1 MAPSIFPIRRFLRA
15 MLSID
20 NPWIMNLI
28 IADTVSFFYSN
39 PVGSND
45 KMVEPWLEDIMSS
58 YNLESY
64 DSKDSYAAQ
73 LHMPGEIFQ
82 DLVWWALKS
91 LPDEILVGLDIDF
104 NQRQNQA
111 VDEMF
116 NSVQQVDGLF
126 QGQGYLINEAHIVN
140 RGDSFSVH
148 HLPEDWTDDIF
159 APSRGAR
166 AGRFTHWLHTHPNAP
181 AIPSGADA
189 DAAQETPGVDLILGL
204 RFSPSGPLPW
214 FDDVEGKRRILGKEA
229 IPEKSYSTAAKWQR
243 NSNLPTIGIAPSG
256 HMIHE
261 VQLIAFHK
269 TGLGVN
275 VIFTDHNNLP
285 YGWDLICGN

>member
-1 MAPSIFPIRRFLRA
+1 
-15 MLSID
+15 
-20 NPWIMNLI
+20 
-28 IADTVSFFYSN
+28 
-39 PVGSND
+39 
-45 KMVEPWLEDIMSS
+45 MVESWLEEIMGS

-64 DSKDSYAAQ
+64 DSRNSYAAQ

-104 NQRQNQA
+104 NQQQN
-111 VDEMF
+111 
-116 NSVQQVDGLF
+116 QQVDELFSSTQQVEGLF

-140 RGDSFSVH
+140 RGDSYSVH

-214 FDDVEGKRRILGKEA
+214 FDDVEGKRRILGAEA
-229 IPEKSYSTAAKWQR
+229 KPKQVNRRNGIWQQ
-243 NSNLPTIGIAPSG
+243 SDLPVVGVAPSG
-256 HMIHE
+256 HLIHE

-275 VIFTDHNNLP
+275 VIFTDENNLP
-285 YGWDLICGN
+285 YGWQSINDKIA

>member
-1 MAPSIFPIRRFLRA
+1 
-15 MLSID
+15 
-20 NPWIMNLI
+20 
-28 IADTVSFFYSN
+28 
-39 PVGSND
+39 
-45 KMVEPWLEDIMSS
+45 MVEEWLEEIMTS
-58 YNLESY
+58 YNQ
-64 DSKDSYAAQ
+64 DSFEARDSYAAQ
-73 LHMPGEIFQ
+73 VYMPGKLFQ
-82 DLVWWALKS
+82 DLVWWALQA
-91 LPDEILVGLDIDF
+91 LPDEILVGLDIDANRRPSKDIEEVF
-104 NQRQNQA
+104 
-111 VDEMF
+111 VSD
-116 NSVQQVDGLF
+116 QQVEGLF
-126 QGQGYLINEAHIVN
+126 QGQGFVISEAHIVN
-140 RGDSFSVH
+140 RGDSYSVH

-189 DAAQETPGVDLILGL
+189 DASQETAGIDLILGL

-229 IPEKSYSTAAKWQR
+229 VLENKQQTKRRIFGGTQ
-243 NSNLPTIGIAPSG
+243 LPVIGMAPSG

-275 VIFTDHNNLP
+275 VIFIDDQDSP
-285 YGWDLICGN
+285 YGFESLIIQ

>member
-1 MAPSIFPIRRFLRA
+1 M
-15 MLSID
+15 
-20 NPWIMNLI
+20 
-28 IADTVSFFYSN
+28 
-39 PVGSND
+39 G
-45 KMVEPWLEDIMSS
+45 S

-64 DSKDSYAAQ
+64 DSRNSYAAQ

-104 NQRQNQA
+104 NQQQN
-111 VDEMF
+111 
-116 NSVQQVDGLF
+116 QQVDKLFSSTQQVEGLF

-140 RGDSFSVH
+140 RGDSYSVH

-214 FDDVEGKRRILGKEA
+214 FDDVEGKRRILGAEA
-229 IPEKSYSTAAKWQR
+229 KPKQVNRRNGIWQQ
-243 NSNLPTIGIAPSG
+243 SDLPVVGVAPSG
-256 HMIHE
+256 HLIHE

-275 VIFTDHNNLP
+275 VIFTDGNNLP
-285 YGWDLICGN
+285 YGWQSINDKIA

>member
-1 MAPSIFPIRRFLRA
+1 MAS
-15 MLSID
+15 S
-20 NPWIMNLI
+20 
-28 IADTVSFFYSN
+28 
-39 PVGSND
+39 D
-45 KMVEPWLEDIMSS
+45 KMVESWLEDIMAS
-58 YNLESY
+58 YNQ
-64 DSKDSYAAQ
+64 DSFDARNSYAAQ

-82 DLVWWALKS
+82 NLVWWALKS

-104 NQRQNQA
+104 NQQQNTE
-111 VDEMF
+111 VDEF
-116 NSVQQVDGLF
+116 FASTQQVEGLF

-140 RGDSFSVH
+140 RGDSYSVH

-159 APSRGAR
+159 APSRGPR

-189 DAAQETPGVDLILGL
+189 DASQETPGVDLILGL

-229 IPEKSYSTAAKWQR
+229 VSSDNHASKKSLFR
-243 NSNLPTIGIAPSG
+243 NKNLPVIGIAPSG
-256 HMIHE
+256 HVIHE

-269 TGLGVN
+269 SGLGVN
-275 VIFTDHNNLP
+275 VIFTDDDKLP
-285 YGWDLICGN
+285 YGWNQLSSNNS

>member
-1 MAPSIFPIRRFLRA
+1 M
-15 MLSID
+15 
-20 NPWIMNLI
+20 
-28 IADTVSFFYSN
+28 
-39 PVGSND
+39 G
-45 KMVEPWLEDIMSS
+45 S

-64 DSKDSYAAQ
+64 DSRNSYAAQ

-82 DLVWWALKS
+82 NLVWWALKS

-104 NQRQNQA
+104 NQQQN
-111 VDEMF
+111 
-116 NSVQQVDGLF
+116 QQVDELFSSAQQVEGLF

-140 RGDSFSVH
+140 RGDSYSVH

-214 FDDVEGKRRILGKEA
+214 FDDVEGKRRILGAEA
-229 IPEKSYSTAAKWQR
+229 KPKQVNRRTGIWQQ
-243 NSNLPTIGIAPSG
+243 SDLPVVGVAPSG
-256 HMIHE
+256 HLIHE

-275 VIFTDHNNLP
+275 VIFTDENNLP
-285 YGWDLICGN
+285 YGWQSINDKIA

>member
-1 MAPSIFPIRRFLRA
+1 M
-15 MLSID
+15 
-20 NPWIMNLI
+20 
-28 IADTVSFFYSN
+28 
-39 PVGSND
+39 G
-45 KMVEPWLEDIMSS
+45 S

-64 DSKDSYAAQ
+64 DSRNSYAAQ

-104 NQRQNQA
+104 NQQQN
-111 VDEMF
+111 
-116 NSVQQVDGLF
+116 QQVDELFSSKQQVEGLF

-140 RGDSFSVH
+140 RGDSYSVH

-214 FDDVEGKRRILGKEA
+214 FDDVEGKRRILGAEA
-229 IPEKSYSTAAKWQR
+229 KPKQVNRRNGIWQQ
-243 NSNLPTIGIAPSG
+243 SDLPVVGVAPSG
-256 HMIHE
+256 HLIHE

-275 VIFTDHNNLP
+275 VIFTDGNNLP
-285 YGWDLICGN
+285 YGWQSINDKIA

>member
-1 MAPSIFPIRRFLRA
+1 
-15 MLSID
+15 
-20 NPWIMNLI
+20 
-28 IADTVSFFYSN
+28 
-39 PVGSND
+39 
-45 KMVEPWLEDIMSS
+45 
-58 YNLESY
+58 
-64 DSKDSYAAQ
+64 
-73 LHMPGEIFQ
+73 MPGEIFQ
-82 DLVWWALKS
+82 NLVWWALKS

-104 NQRQNQA
+104 NQQQN
-111 VDEMF
+111 
-116 NSVQQVDGLF
+116 QQVDELFSSTQQVEGLF

-140 RGDSFSVH
+140 RGDSYSVH

-214 FDDVEGKRRILGKEA
+214 FDDVEGKRRILGTEA
-229 IPEKSYSTAAKWQR
+229 KLKQMNRRTGIWQQ
-243 NSNLPTIGIAPSG
+243 SDLPVVGVAPSG
-256 HMIHE
+256 HLIHE

-275 VIFTDHNNLP
+275 VIFTDENNLP
-285 YGWDLICGN
+285 YGWHSIINE

>member
-1 MAPSIFPIRRFLRA
+1 
-15 MLSID
+15 
-20 NPWIMNLI
+20 
-28 IADTVSFFYSN
+28 
-39 PVGSND
+39 
-45 KMVEPWLEDIMSS
+45 MVESWLEEIMKS
-58 YNLESY
+58 YNQESY
-64 DSKDSYAAQ
+64 DSRNSYAAQ

-82 DLVWWALKS
+82 NLVWWALKS

-104 NQRQNQA
+104 NKRQNPA
-111 VDEMF
+111 VDEYF
-116 NSVQQVDGLF
+116 RSEQQVDGLF
-126 QGQGYLINEAHIVN
+126 QGQGYLIDEAHIVN
-140 RGDSFSVH
+140 RGDSYSVH

-189 DAAQETPGVDLILGL
+189 DASQETAGVDMILGL
-204 RFSPSGPLPW
+204 RFSPTGPLPW

-229 IPEKSYSTAAKWQR
+229 VPKQTPKAAKQFFR
-243 NSNLPTIGIAPSG
+243 GDELPVIGVAPSG
-256 HMIHE
+256 HIIHE

-275 VIFTDHNNLP
+275 VIFTDTENLP
-285 YGWDLICGN
+285 YGWNSMLEKHD

>member
-1 MAPSIFPIRRFLRA
+1 M
-15 MLSID
+15 
-20 NPWIMNLI
+20 
-28 IADTVSFFYSN
+28 
-39 PVGSND
+39 G
-45 KMVEPWLEDIMSS
+45 S

-64 DSKDSYAAQ
+64 DSRNSYAAQ

-104 NQRQNQA
+104 NQQQN
-111 VDEMF
+111 
-116 NSVQQVDGLF
+116 QQVDELFSSTQQVEGLF

-140 RGDSFSVH
+140 RGDSYSVH

-214 FDDVEGKRRILGKEA
+214 FDDVEGKRRILGAEA
-229 IPEKSYSTAAKWQR
+229 KPKQVNRRNGIWQQ
-243 NSNLPTIGIAPSG
+243 SDLPVVGVAPSG
-256 HMIHE
+256 HLIHE

-275 VIFTDHNNLP
+275 VIFTDENNLP
-285 YGWDLICGN
+285 YGWQSINDKIA

>member
-1 MAPSIFPIRRFLRA
+1 
-15 MLSID
+15 
-20 NPWIMNLI
+20 
-28 IADTVSFFYSN
+28 
-39 PVGSND
+39 
-45 KMVEPWLEDIMSS
+45 MVESWLEEIMGS

-64 DSKDSYAAQ
+64 DSRNSYAAQ

-82 DLVWWALKS
+82 NLVWWALKS

-104 NQRQNQA
+104 NQQQN
-111 VDEMF
+111 
-116 NSVQQVDGLF
+116 QQVDELFSSTQQVEGLF

-140 RGDSFSVH
+140 RGDSYSVH

-214 FDDVEGKRRILGKEA
+214 FDDVEGKRRILGAEA
-229 IPEKSYSTAAKWQR
+229 KPEQMNRRTGIWQQ
-243 NSNLPTIGIAPSG
+243 SDLPVVGVAPSG
-256 HMIHE
+256 HLIHE

-275 VIFTDHNNLP
+275 VIFTDENNLP
-285 YGWDLICGN
+285 YGWQSINDKIA

>member
-1 MAPSIFPIRRFLRA
+1 M
-15 MLSID
+15 
-20 NPWIMNLI
+20 
-28 IADTVSFFYSN
+28 
-39 PVGSND
+39 
-45 KMVEPWLEDIMSS
+45 MVEAWLEEIMAS
-58 YNLESY
+58 YNQESY
-64 DSKDSYAAQ
+64 EARDSYAAQ

-82 DLVWWALKS
+82 ELVWWALKS
-91 LPDEILVGLDIDF
+91 LPDEILVGLDIDV
-104 NQRQNQA
+104 NQQQNPE
-111 VDEMF
+111 VDELF
-116 NSVQQVDGLF
+116 ASVKQVDGLF

-140 RGDSFSVH
+140 RGNSYSVH

-229 IPEKSYSTAAKWQR
+229 TVKSKP
-243 NSNLPTIGIAPSG
+243 NLAQKSSKGNDLSIVGIAPSG
-256 HMIHE
+256 HAIHE

-275 VIFTDHNNLP
+275 VIFTDDNNLP
-285 YGWDLICGN
+285 YGWNSLHQEL

>member
-1 MAPSIFPIRRFLRA
+1 
-15 MLSID
+15 
-20 NPWIMNLI
+20 
-28 IADTVSFFYSN
+28 
-39 PVGSND
+39 
-45 KMVEPWLEDIMSS
+45 
-58 YNLESY
+58 
-64 DSKDSYAAQ
+64 
-73 LHMPGEIFQ
+73 IFQ
-82 DLVWWALKS
+82 NLVWWALKS

-104 NQRQNQA
+104 NQQQN
-111 VDEMF
+111 
-116 NSVQQVDGLF
+116 QQVDELFSSKQQVEGLF

-140 RGDSFSVH
+140 RGDSYSVH

-214 FDDVEGKRRILGKEA
+214 FDDVEGKRRILGAEA
-229 IPEKSYSTAAKWQR
+229 KPEQTNRRTGIWQQ
-243 NSNLPTIGIAPSG
+243 SDLPVVGVAPSG
-256 HMIHE
+256 HLIHE

-275 VIFTDHNNLP
+275 VIFTDENNLP
-285 YGWDLICGN
+285 YGWQSINDKIA

>member
-1 MAPSIFPIRRFLRA
+1 M
-15 MLSID
+15 
-20 NPWIMNLI
+20 
-28 IADTVSFFYSN
+28 
-39 PVGSND
+39 G
-45 KMVEPWLEDIMSS
+45 S

-64 DSKDSYAAQ
+64 DSRNSYAAQ

-82 DLVWWALKS
+82 NLVWWALKS

-104 NQRQNQA
+104 NQQQN
-111 VDEMF
+111 
-116 NSVQQVDGLF
+116 QQVDELFSSTQQVNGLF

-140 RGDSFSVH
+140 RGDSYSVH

-214 FDDVEGKRRILGKEA
+214 FDDVEGKRRILGAEA
-229 IPEKSYSTAAKWQR
+229 KPEQMNRRTGIWQQ
-243 NSNLPTIGIAPSG
+243 SDLPVVGIAPSG
-256 HMIHE
+256 HLIHE

-275 VIFTDHNNLP
+275 VIFTDENNLP
-285 YGWDLICGN
+285 YGWQLISDKIA

>member
-1 MAPSIFPIRRFLRA
+1 
-15 MLSID
+15 
-20 NPWIMNLI
+20 
-28 IADTVSFFYSN
+28 
-39 PVGSND
+39 
-45 KMVEPWLEDIMSS
+45 MVESWLEEIMGS

-64 DSKDSYAAQ
+64 DSRNSYAAQ

-104 NQRQNQA
+104 NQQQN
-111 VDEMF
+111 
-116 NSVQQVDGLF
+116 QQVDELFSSTQQVEGLF

-140 RGDSFSVH
+140 RGDSYSVH

-214 FDDVEGKRRILGKEA
+214 FDDVEGKRRILGAEA
-229 IPEKSYSTAAKWQR
+229 KPKQVNRRTGIWQQ
-243 NSNLPTIGIAPSG
+243 SDLPVVGVAPSG
-256 HMIHE
+256 HLIHE

-275 VIFTDHNNLP
+275 VIFTDENNLP
-285 YGWDLICGN
+285 YGWQSINDKIA

>member
-1 MAPSIFPIRRFLRA
+1 M
-15 MLSID
+15 
-20 NPWIMNLI
+20 
-28 IADTVSFFYSN
+28 
-39 PVGSND
+39 G
-45 KMVEPWLEDIMSS
+45 S

-64 DSKDSYAAQ
+64 DSRNSYAAQ

-82 DLVWWALKS
+82 NLVWWALKS

-104 NQRQNQA
+104 NQQQN
-111 VDEMF
+111 
-116 NSVQQVDGLF
+116 QQVDELFSSTQQVEGLF
-126 QGQGYLINEAHIVN
+126 QGRGYLINEAHIVN
-140 RGDSFSVH
+140 RGDSYSVH

-214 FDDVEGKRRILGKEA
+214 FDDVEGKRRILGAEA
-229 IPEKSYSTAAKWQR
+229 KPEQMNRRTGIWQQ
-243 NSNLPTIGIAPSG
+243 SDLPVVGVAPSG
-256 HMIHE
+256 HLIHE

-275 VIFTDHNNLP
+275 VIFTDENNLP
-285 YGWDLICGN
+285 YGWQSISGKIA

>member
-1 MAPSIFPIRRFLRA
+1 M
-15 MLSID
+15 
-20 NPWIMNLI
+20 
-28 IADTVSFFYSN
+28 
-39 PVGSND
+39 G
-45 KMVEPWLEDIMSS
+45 S

-64 DSKDSYAAQ
+64 DSRNSYAAQ
-73 LHMPGEIFQ
+73 VHMPGEIFQ
-82 DLVWWALKS
+82 NLVWWALKS
-91 LPDEILVGLDIDF
+91 LPDEILVGFDIDF
-104 NQRQNQA
+104 NQQQN
-111 VDEMF
+111 
-116 NSVQQVDGLF
+116 QQVDELFSSTQQVEGLF

-140 RGDSFSVH
+140 RGDSYSVH

-214 FDDVEGKRRILGKEA
+214 FDDVEGKRRILGAEA
-229 IPEKSYSTAAKWQR
+229 KPEQMNRRTGIWQQ
-243 NSNLPTIGIAPSG
+243 SDLPVVGVAPSG
-256 HMIHE
+256 HLIHE

-275 VIFTDHNNLP
+275 VIFTDENNLP
-285 YGWDLICGN
+285 YGWQSISDKIA

>member
-1 MAPSIFPIRRFLRA
+1 M
-15 MLSID
+15 
-20 NPWIMNLI
+20 
-28 IADTVSFFYSN
+28 
-39 PVGSND
+39 G
-45 KMVEPWLEDIMSS
+45 S

-64 DSKDSYAAQ
+64 ESRNSYAAQ

-82 DLVWWALKS
+82 NLVWWALKS

-104 NQRQNQA
+104 NQQQN
-111 VDEMF
+111 
-116 NSVQQVDGLF
+116 QQVDELFSSTQQVEGLF

-140 RGDSFSVH
+140 RGDSYSVH

-204 RFSPSGPLPW
+204 RFSPLGPLPW
-214 FDDVEGKRRILGKEA
+214 FDDVEGKRRILGTEA
-229 IPEKSYSTAAKWQR
+229 KPKQMNRRTGIWQQ
-243 NSNLPTIGIAPSG
+243 SDLPVVGVAPSG
-256 HMIHE
+256 HLIHE

-275 VIFTDHNNLP
+275 VIFTDENNLP
-285 YGWDLICGN
+285 YGWHSIINE

>member
-1 MAPSIFPIRRFLRA
+1 M
-15 MLSID
+15 
-20 NPWIMNLI
+20 
-28 IADTVSFFYSN
+28 
-39 PVGSND
+39 G
-45 KMVEPWLEDIMSS
+45 S

-64 DSKDSYAAQ
+64 DSRNSYAAQ

-104 NQRQNQA
+104 NQQQN
-111 VDEMF
+111 
-116 NSVQQVDGLF
+116 QQVDELFSSTQQVEGLF

-140 RGDSFSVH
+140 RGDSYSVH

-214 FDDVEGKRRILGKEA
+214 FDDVEGKRRILGAEA
-229 IPEKSYSTAAKWQR
+229 KPKQVNRRNGIWQQ
-243 NSNLPTIGIAPSG
+243 SDLPVVGVAPSG
-256 HMIHE
+256 HLIHE

-275 VIFTDHNNLP
+275 VIFTDGNNLP
-285 YGWDLICGN
+285 YGWQSINDKIA

>member
-1 MAPSIFPIRRFLRA
+1 M
-15 MLSID
+15 
-20 NPWIMNLI
+20 
-28 IADTVSFFYSN
+28 
-39 PVGSND
+39 G
-45 KMVEPWLEDIMSS
+45 S

-64 DSKDSYAAQ
+64 DSRNSYAAQ

-104 NQRQNQA
+104 NQQQN
-111 VDEMF
+111 
-116 NSVQQVDGLF
+116 QQVDELFSSKQQVEGLF

-140 RGDSFSVH
+140 RGDSYSVH

-214 FDDVEGKRRILGKEA
+214 FDDVEGKRRILGAEA
-229 IPEKSYSTAAKWQR
+229 KPKQVNRRNGIWQQ
-243 NSNLPTIGIAPSG
+243 SDLPVVGVAPSG
-256 HMIHE
+256 HLIHE

-275 VIFTDHNNLP
+275 VIFTDENNLP
-285 YGWDLICGN
+285 YGWQSINDKIA

>member
-1 MAPSIFPIRRFLRA
+1 M
-15 MLSID
+15 
-20 NPWIMNLI
+20 
-28 IADTVSFFYSN
+28 
-39 PVGSND
+39 G
-45 KMVEPWLEDIMSS
+45 S

-64 DSKDSYAAQ
+64 DSRNSYAAQ

-104 NQRQNQA
+104 NQQQN
-111 VDEMF
+111 
-116 NSVQQVDGLF
+116 QQVDELFSSTQQVEGLF

-140 RGDSFSVH
+140 RGDSYSVH

-214 FDDVEGKRRILGKEA
+214 FDDVEGKRRILGAEA
-229 IPEKSYSTAAKWQR
+229 KPKQVNRRNGIWQQ
-243 NSNLPTIGIAPSG
+243 SDLPVVGVAPSG
-256 HMIHE
+256 HLIHE

-275 VIFTDHNNLP
+275 VIFTDENNLP
-285 YGWDLICGN
+285 YGWHSINDKIA

>member
-1 MAPSIFPIRRFLRA
+1 
-15 MLSID
+15 
-20 NPWIMNLI
+20 
-28 IADTVSFFYSN
+28 
-39 PVGSND
+39 
-45 KMVEPWLEDIMSS
+45 MVESWLEEIMGS

-64 DSKDSYAAQ
+64 DSRNSYAAQ

-82 DLVWWALKS
+82 NLVWWALKS

-104 NQRQNQA
+104 NQQQN
-111 VDEMF
+111 
-116 NSVQQVDGLF
+116 QQVDKLFSSTQQVEGLF

-140 RGDSFSVH
+140 RGDSYSVH

-214 FDDVEGKRRILGKEA
+214 FDDVEGKRRILGAEA
-229 IPEKSYSTAAKWQR
+229 KPKQVNRRTGIWQQ
-243 NSNLPTIGIAPSG
+243 SDLPVVGVAPSG
-256 HMIHE
+256 HLIHE

-275 VIFTDHNNLP
+275 VIFTDENNLP
-285 YGWDLICGN
+285 YGWQSINDKIA

>member
-1 MAPSIFPIRRFLRA
+1 MA
-15 MLSID
+15 
-20 NPWIMNLI
+20 
-28 IADTVSFFYSN
+28 
-39 PVGSND
+39 
-45 KMVEPWLEDIMSS
+45 S
-58 YNLESY
+58 YNQESY
-64 DSKDSYAAQ
+64 ESRDSYAAQ

-82 DLVWWALKS
+82 DLVWWSLKS

-104 NQRQNQA
+104 NKRQNPE
-111 VDEMF
+111 VDDLF
-116 NSVQQVDGLF
+116 ASKQQVEGLF
-126 QGQGYLINEAHIVN
+126 QGQGFLINEAHIVN
-140 RGDSFSVH
+140 RGNSYSVH

-181 AIPSGADA
+181 AVPSGADA

-204 RFSPSGPLPW
+204 RFTPSGPLPW

-229 IPEKSYSTAAKWQR
+229 ALK
-243 NSNLPTIGIAPSG
+243 SNLNSDKTPANRNGLSVVGIAPSG
-256 HMIHE
+256 HLIHE

-275 VIFTDHNNLP
+275 VIFTDSDNFP
-285 YGWDLICGN
+285 YGWDSIVTQ

>member
-1 MAPSIFPIRRFLRA
+1 
-15 MLSID
+15 
-20 NPWIMNLI
+20 
-28 IADTVSFFYSN
+28 
-39 PVGSND
+39 
-45 KMVEPWLEDIMSS
+45 
-58 YNLESY
+58 
-64 DSKDSYAAQ
+64 
-73 LHMPGEIFQ
+73 MPGEIFQ
-82 DLVWWALKS
+82 NLVWWALKS

-104 NQRQNQA
+104 NQQQN
-111 VDEMF
+111 
-116 NSVQQVDGLF
+116 QQVDELFSSTQQVEGLF

-140 RGDSFSVH
+140 RGDSYSVH

-214 FDDVEGKRRILGKEA
+214 FDDVEGKRRILGTEA
-229 IPEKSYSTAAKWQR
+229 KLKQINRRTGIWQQ
-243 NSNLPTIGIAPSG
+243 SDLPVVGVAPSG
-256 HMIHE
+256 HLIHE

-275 VIFTDHNNLP
+275 VIFTDENNLP
-285 YGWDLICGN
+285 YGWQSINDKIT